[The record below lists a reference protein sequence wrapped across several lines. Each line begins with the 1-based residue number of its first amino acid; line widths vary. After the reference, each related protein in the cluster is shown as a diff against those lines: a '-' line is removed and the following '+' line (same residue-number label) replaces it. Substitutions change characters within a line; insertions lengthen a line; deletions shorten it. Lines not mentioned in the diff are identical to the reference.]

1 MMNESRSAQLKPFS
15 KLVREWRE
23 KQGLNKRE
31 AADRVGADRSTW
43 SKWESGQEPSGV
55 ARVAVEREMANS
67 RKN

>member
-1 MMNESRSAQLKPFS
+1 MNESPSPELKPFS

-23 KQGLNKRE
+23 RQGLSMRE
-31 AADRVGADRSTW
+31 ASDRVGCDPSTW